1 MAEVRHIPPSK
12 HAEYSASSAH
22 RWLHCAG
29 SMVLSKDAMR
39 PVPSQPAAEGTVAHF
54 IAAECRAL
62 GLRAEAYIGDK
73 FESDG
78 FTFTVDRDMADNIQ
92 TYLDN
97 ITEYAAGADVLVE
110 VEVNYSD
117 ALGVKKHEGW
127 GTTDAG
133 IVRAEEFG
141 VHDLKF
147 GRGEDVDAE
156 DNDQMMLYSLG
167 LLDAYGD
174 LMDYADDTKVVM
186 VIHQPRKQRAPKEA
200 TCTVGELKAFGERA
214 KLAVHQTKAALWGYV
229 GWKNDG
235 RSAEGWK
242 RFEQEYLRPGE
253 KQCRWCPA
261 KSGCSAVRNVVAK
274 TVMASEP
281 VGPEEFEAVKFVPKK
296 HIDVTDNDWLAAS
309 LAQAPLIEGW
319 LKALYVARDQ
329 RIQAGQHIRGY
340 KLVAG
345 QMGDRAW
352 TDDTAV
358 EHYLKTGIRLPD
370 QHVYSRKLIGPAGAE
385 KLTKGTEPL
394 IGERQWKKLQD
405 MIKRADGK
413 PTVVPESDPRPAL
426 SVTPVEEEFDDLTQQ
441 IADDIG

>member
-1 MAEVRHIPPSK
+1 MAEVRKIPDGR
-12 HAEYSASSAH
+12 HANYSASP
-22 RWLHCAG
+22 G
-29 SMVLSKDAMR
+29 FMVLSMDAMK
-39 PVPSQPAAEGTVAHF
+39 PVPSQPAAEGTVAHL
-54 IAAECRAL
+54 IAAECLSL
-62 GLRAEAYIGDK
+62 GVTAESYIGQQ

-78 FTFTVDRDMADNIQ
+78 FTFKVDRAMVEHIQ
-92 TYLDN
+92 VYLDN
-97 ITEYAAGADVLVE
+97 VGEYAAGAEVLVE
-110 VEVNYSD
+110 VEVNYS
-117 ALGVKKHEGW
+117 AVLGVPKDQGW
-127 GTTDAG
+127 GTSDVC
-133 IVRAEEFG
+133 IVRDNEIG

-147 GRGEDVDAE
+147 GRGEDVDAT
-156 DNDQMMLYSLG
+156 DNDQMMLYALG

-174 LMDYADDTKVVM
+174 LMGFSDDTKVVM
-186 VIHQPRKQRAPKEA
+186 AIHQPRIKRAPKEA

-214 KLAVHQTKAALWGYV
+214 KLAVHSTKAAIWGYAA
-229 GWKNDG
+229 WKNDG

-242 RFEQEYLRPGE
+242 RFEGEYLKPGE

-274 TVMASEP
+274 TVMAAEP

-296 HIDVTDNDWLAAS
+296 HIDVTDNEWLAAS

-329 RIQAGQHIRGY
+329 RMQAGQHIRGY
-340 KLVAG
+340 KLVTG
-345 QMGDRAW
+345 QQGDRTW
-352 TDDTAV
+352 TDAVAV

-370 QHVYSRKLIGPAGAE
+370 QHVYSRKLVSPAGAE
-385 KLTKGTEPL
+385 ALTKGDDPL

-413 PTVVPESDPRPAL
+413 PTVVPESDPRPAIE
-426 SVTPVEEEFDDLTQQ
+426 VRPVEEEFDDLSQQ